1 MKQGHQPRS
10 REGGYGRFK
19 TALWNTEEINDLAQC
34 GVSQINDRH
43 LTLWYNSRGFLR
55 WMESKMNQALLS
67 FPFYR
72 GGEGGL
78 RRKSPKELIN
88 VLLGFYRV
96 YMTIEPVIQ
105 CPMSQSPGW
114 TVRRAQHRQDHPLR
128 LHSINTVPHQSHQVI
143 EAEWPQVWGHTGRYW
158 EPSASCVCLRICAC
172 RVESG
177 SGRYKHPSEFL
188 GSSSKLFSEVL
199 KSCFVS
205 GH

>member
-1 MKQGHQPRS
+1 MKQGHQPRN
-10 REGGYGRFK
+10 REGGYERFK

-43 LTLWYNSRGFLR
+43 LTLWYKSRGFLR

-78 RRKSPKELIN
+78 RSKSPKGLIN

-105 CPMSQSPGW
+105 CPMSQSPEW
-114 TVRRAQHRQDHPLR
+114 TVRRAQHRQDHPLW
-128 LHSINTVPHQSHQVI
+128 LHSINTVPQPESLSH
-143 EAEWPQVWGHTGRYW
+143 WGWVAPGVRPHRK
-158 EPSASCVCLRICAC
+158 I
-172 RVESG
+172 
-177 SGRYKHPSEFL
+177 L
-188 GSSSKLFSEVL
+188 GAIS
-199 KSCFVS
+199 
-205 GH
+205 